1 MFVILLTFSANRA
14 QAGEHMEAHKA
25 WIREGLD
32 DGVFQLV
39 GSLLPSAG
47 GAIIAHGEDREAIAA
62 RVARDPFVV
71 QDVVAAAIH
80 EISPSQAAAP
90 LRFLLEQGAAA

>member
-1 MFVILLTFSANRA
+1 MYVIFLTFSENRA
-14 QAGEHMEAHKA
+14 QAGQHMDAHKA

-39 GSLLPSAG
+39 GSLLAGAG
-47 GAIIAHGEDREAIAA
+47 GAIIAHGESGEAIAA
-62 RVARDPFVV
+62 RVKRDPFVV
-71 QDVVAAAIH
+71 HRVVAAAIH
-80 EISPSQAAAP
+80 EIAPSQAAAP